1 MQRNEQ
7 GLAALASIAPTTGQV
22 INGVHGG
29 LKELFHTVS
38 VMEEGHQ
45 QLPVDDTLI
54 RPVYHALLISYLS
67 KRAVYAATTDQ
78 SAPDE
83 ATRKADLREILQAHT
98 VRCTPLPYIIVGLC
112 YAPYCPATLVRLG
125 ATLFVACRSTQTPGE
140 FGGDLKWPLRR
151 VSGVLGMRSLGHVHT
166 GFLNAFRG
174 QAEEVLARIDA
185 LVRAGW
191 VEDVVFCGHSLGGA
205 VAQLL
210 GVIYSQRRGQSFRSL
225 VVSFGCPRIGDT
237 AFRYTLGRHIDH
249 TRLYARKD
257 PIPALFSGYAPHGG
271 MKADGEGSWR
281 LEQLCQAVARAP
293 EAPTRLLRSL
303 RPWRPHQLTTYAAA
317 LDDHRSK
324 RKGMAADGP
333 LEEAAAV

>member
-1 MQRNEQ
+1 MQRTER

-22 INGVHGG
+22 IDGVHGG

-45 QLPVDDTLI
+45 QLQVDDTLI

-67 KRAVYAATTDQ
+67 KHADYASTTDRN
-78 SAPDE
+78 AADE
-83 ATRKADLREILQAHT
+83 ATRKADLREFLLAHT
-98 VRCTPLPYIIVGLC
+98 VGCTPLPYIIVGLC
-112 YAPYCPATLVRLG
+112 YAPSCPATLVRLG
-125 ATLFVACRSTQTPGE
+125 ATLYVACRSTQTFGE
-140 FGGDLKWPLRR
+140 GIGDLKWSLRP
-151 VSGVLGMRSLGHVHT
+151 VSGVVDLRSLGRVHK
-166 GFLNAFRG
+166 GFLKAFGG
-174 QAEEVLARIDA
+174 QAEYVLARIDA

-210 GVIYSQRRGQSFRSL
+210 GVVYAQRRGTAFRSL
-225 VVSFGCPRIGDT
+225 VVSFGCPRVGDA

-249 TRLYARKD
+249 IRLYVRKD
-257 PIPALFSGYAPHGG
+257 PIPASFAWYAPHGG
-271 MKADGEGSWR
+271 MEADGEGSWR
-281 LEQLCQAVARAP
+281 LELLRQAVARAP
-293 EAPTRLLRSL
+293 EAPTRLIRSL
-303 RPWRPHQLTTYAAA
+303 RLCRPHQLTTYAAA

-324 RKGMAADGP
+324 REGMAAGGP